1 MLNFIFNL
9 TNKPWHQKLFVYGLY
24 LSYLLFALSL
34 TGVFPVSYEYLV
46 NLRSLLTYYVCFI
59 LILRFNPFI
68 ERKIITKNEYKFDRR
83 IAFTSGCFLLLTT
96 TLSNVSLN
104 YLHKKYEKY
113 KFENDENDENDGNDG
128 NDGNHGNE

>member
-68 ERKIITKNEYKFDRR
+68 ERKIITKNDYKFDRR
-83 IAFTSGCFLLLTT
+83 IAFTAGCFLLLTT

-113 KFENDENDENDGNDG
+113 KFETDGNDG
-128 NDGNHGNE
+128 NDGNE